1 MRHLQPKKIFFLK
14 IDLPALLAVALFA
27 GLIFIYL
34 IPGFEKAMMARK
46 RTLIHEMTSSAY
58 SLLEYYHSLELKGIL
73 KADSAKLQAKTAI
86 GTIRYG
92 EDLKDYFWITDIH
105 PRMIVHP
112 YRPDL
117 NGKDLTGF
125 RDSRGKAIFV
135 DFVRATAESGE
146 SYVEYM
152 WQWNDDSTRVVP
164 KLSYV
169 RQFRPWNWVIG
180 TGIYI
185 EDVRSE
191 IRRTEFRAL
200 IISGIIGIIITAIL
214 LAISRQS
221 HRIELK
227 RNKAEEELRKSKELY
242 RTLAEAASEGVLIW
256 SAQGIQANKTLL
268 SWLEYSE
275 DEIERIS
282 LREIFDSTVTNE
294 FHDPEILYE
303 DLNSRWFIDGALKTK
318 KGKLLKSH
326 ADFSRILLGDRK
338 AVLIVIRPVMDFI
351 STHGFSPDMRVLKD
365 ISTGFFRITSG
376 RKNRFINATERTI
389 KLLGF
394 NTLEQLIP
402 YPIDVF
408 FTDSELLRSIRT
420 SLAAKENII
429 GKEVLLRRIT
439 GEEFRAL
446 INVVKVESDSQGIWL
461 EGSIEELSV
470 YQSNQNTLTADLNKF
485 SASFVMEAP
494 VSSIMSLPVECHENT
509 PVSRC
514 ISIMKENNVRQII
527 VTNREGSPMGIIDS
541 SGIGFHLSA
550 GGRTDTEVFRWMTS
564 PPAYILADARISE
577 AFSLVRKSQGK
588 CLIVTDGNNRIC
600 GIITDNELSNS
611 FFTAPDLIL
620 TETETAGS
628 TQALRKLFGNCR
640 KLAVSMILGHA
651 DPCSVSLF
659 LASMADAICS
669 RVISLCIEDIG
680 KPPCRFAFI
689 QTGSAGRREQTLL
702 TDQDNAIIFE
712 NVDRDHLNTVTEYF
726 LTLGEKISN
735 MLNEIGYRT
744 CTGGNMA
751 GNPEWCQPLN
761 KWKEYFTSWIKMPGP
776 GELLK
781 TSIFFDFR
789 YCYGDLILVEDL
801 RSFVSKHLIT
811 SDIYFHYMALAWK
824 QFDPSSALLLSGKT
838 DIKKILMPLTGIIR
852 LYALKHGLEGLS
864 TPDRIM
870 ELYSGNFLDHQIL
883 RETLKA
889 WKDLSSIRFSH
900 QSLCINKGTDPD
912 NIIDFRF
919 TDYDSRSFAGQAI
932 SSINNLILKS
942 GTDFYT
948 EIL

>member
-1 MRHLQPKKIFFLK
+1 MRHLQPRKIFFLK

-58 SLLEYYHSLELKGIL
+58 SLLEYYHSLESKGIL

-112 YRPDL
+112 YRADL

-125 RDSRGKAIFV
+125 RDSRGKTIFV

-152 WQWNDDSTRVVP
+152 WQWNDDSTRIVP

-169 RQFRPWNWVIG
+169 RQFEPWNWVIG

-200 IISGIIGIIITAIL
+200 LISGIIGIIITAIL
-214 LAISRQS
+214 LTISRQS

-227 RNKAEEELRKSKELY
+227 RSLAEEELRKSKELY

-268 SWLEYSE
+268 SWLEYSGE
-275 DEIERIS
+275 EIESIS

-294 FHDPEILYE
+294 FHDPDILYE

-318 KGKLLKSH
+318 KGNLLKSH
-326 ADFSRILLGDRK
+326 ADFSRILLGEQK

-351 STHGFSPDMRVLKD
+351 PAYGFSPDMRVLKD

-376 RKNRFINATERTI
+376 RKNRFLNASETTVR
-389 KLLGF
+389 LLGF
-394 NTLEQLIP
+394 NTLEELMP
-402 YPIDVF
+402 YPIDAF
-408 FTDSELLRSIRT
+408 FADPAVLRSIRT
-420 SLAAKENII
+420 SLAANEDII
-429 GKEVLLRRIT
+429 GKDVLLRRIT

-446 INVVKVESDSQGIWL
+446 INVVIVESVSQGIWL
-461 EGSIEELSV
+461 EGSIGELSV
-470 YQSNQNTLTADLNKF
+470 SMSDHNTVPVDLNKF
-485 SASFVMEAP
+485 SASYVMEAP

-514 ISIMKENNVRQII
+514 IDMMKENNVRHLI
-527 VTNREGSPMGIIDS
+527 VTNGEGSPMGIIDA

-550 GGRTDTEVFRWMTS
+550 GDRTNTEAFRWMIS
-564 PPAYILADARISE
+564 PPSFILAEARISE
-577 AFSLVRKSQGK
+577 AFSLVRKSPGK
-588 CLIVTDGNNRIC
+588 CLIVTAGNNRIN
-600 GIITDNELSNS
+600 GIITENELSDS
-611 FFTAPDLIL
+611 FFTVPDLIL
-620 TETETAGS
+620 TETEKAGS
-628 TQALRKLFGNCR
+628 SQALRKVFGDSR

-651 DPCSVSLF
+651 DPFSVSIF
-659 LASMADAICS
+659 LASVADAICC
-669 RVISLCIEDIG
+669 RVISLCTEDIG
-680 KPPCRFAFI
+680 QPPCRFAFI

-712 NVDRDHLNTVTEYF
+712 NVREDRLKTVTEYF
-726 LTLGEKISN
+726 LKLGAKIN
-735 MLNEIGYRT
+735 HMLNEIGYRT

-751 GNPEWCQPLN
+751 GNPEWCQPLD
-761 KWKEYFTSWIKMPGP
+761 KWKQYFSRWTKMPGP
-776 GELLK
+776 EELLK

-789 YCYGDLILVEDL
+789 YCHGDQGLVEDL

-811 SDIYFHYMALAWK
+811 GDIYFHYMALAWK
-824 QFDPSSALLLSGKT
+824 QFNPSPALLSSGRT

-852 LYALKHGLEGLS
+852 LYALKHGIEGLS
-864 TPDRIM
+864 TPDRII
-870 ELYSGNFLDHQIL
+870 ELYSGNFLDHKIL

-889 WKDLSSIRFSH
+889 WKDLSSIRLSH
-900 QSLCINKGTDPD
+900 QALCINKATDPD

-919 TDYDSRSFAGQAI
+919 TDYESRSFAGQAI
-932 SSINNLILKS
+932 SNINNLMLKA